1 MKRHTAEILLVAVTA
16 LWGGTFVLVGDVVD
30 GVHPSTDPSTFVALR
45 FLVAAVLSM
54 LLWPTALGVID
65 ASVAKKGSI
74 LGVLYGAGFMLQ
86 TFGLAS
92 TSPSTSAFITGTMV
106 GFVPVIQFALFRT
119 RIQLSHL
126 VSIVLIIVGLYLFTK
141 PDMHGVKIGDVLTLI
156 SAFVWAL
163 YMVFIDRWST
173 QLRDYP
179 TKQNSLVIL
188 QFGVTCVIGL
198 IGAAVHAAPQSVDL
212 VVRWDK
218 PLIIAVVYCSIFAS
232 IIPTFVQTRYQQY
245 THPVRAGVIY
255 ALEPL
260 FASIIAWILIQEHF
274 EPRQLLGGGVLIA
287 AVIVPELWQS
297 WREK

>member
-1 MKRHTAEILLVAVTA
+1 MKRHTAEILLVLVTA

-30 GVHPSTDPSTFVALR
+30 GLNPSTDPSTFVALR
-45 FLVAAVLSM
+45 FLVASLLSVLF
-54 LLWPTALGVID
+54 WPAALGVID
-65 ASVAKKGSI
+65 SSVARKGII
-74 LGVLYGAGFMLQ
+74 LGLLYGAGFMLQ
-86 TFGLAS
+86 TFGLAT

-106 GFVPVIQFALFRT
+106 GFVPIVQFVFFGT
-119 RIQLSHL
+119 RIQNTHL
-126 VSIVLIIVGLYLFTK
+126 ASIILILAGLYLFTK
-141 PDMHGVKIGDVLTLI
+141 PDMHGIKFGDLLTLI

-173 QLRDYP
+173 ELRDEP

-188 QFGVTCVIGL
+188 QFVATCVMGI
-198 IGAAVHAAPQSVDL
+198 IGAIIYAAPENVDL
-212 VVRWDK
+212 VVHWDK

-260 FASIIAWILIQEHF
+260 FASIIAWVVIQEHF
-274 EPRQLLGGGVLIA
+274 EPRQLIGGAVLIA
-287 AVIVPELWQS
+287 AVIVPDIWQS
-297 WREK
+297 WRER